1 MAEFYHLHSGKEPI
15 MRSVL
20 LLFIIAASLKAQAPP
35 VCQAGLD
42 QVKSGDYAS
51 AQSSLWSCVESGSGD
66 KTHTFYLT
74 LTYRELKNYDSGLSK
89 AAAALKQNPDNVEM
103 LYLAAFLHYRQG
115 DGKDSMLLL
124 SKAYKLDP
132 NDWRIHQLFAMNY
145 ITFNMNEA
153 VEAELKKA
161 IALNPTN
168 AELEY
173 QLGRLYFTLNRFDES
188 IAAMKRALAI
198 SPDYPEVYDNLGLTY
213 AGLRE
218 PKLAEE
224 SFTRAIEIDRKQG
237 IKDQY
242 PLINCAKFYF
252 FYEAAPEKSLPLLSE
267 ALEINP
273 HSRDA
278 NYQMGRVLQALHRD
292 AEAEK
297 YFEKTIEV
305 DPSFPYAYY
314 DLGKLLQK
322 RGENARAAPLLGR
335 FKVLTEKNPKSNP

>member
-1 MAEFYHLHSGKEPI
+1 
-15 MRSVL
+15 
-20 LLFIIAASLKAQAPP
+20 
-35 VCQAGLD
+35 
-42 QVKSGDYAS
+42 
-51 AQSSLWSCVESGSGD
+51 
-66 KTHTFYLT
+66 
-74 LTYRELKNYDSGLSK
+74 LKNYDSGLSK
-89 AAAALKQNPDNVEM
+89 TDAALKQNPDNVEM
-103 LYLAAFLHYRQG
+103 LYLAAFLHYRRG
-115 DGKDSMLLL
+115 ESKDSMLLL

-132 NDWRIHQLFAMNY
+132 NDWRIHQLFALNY

-161 IALNPTN
+161 IALNPNN

-198 SPDYPEVYDNLGLTY
+198 TPDYPEVYDNLGLIY
-213 AGLRE
+213 GGLRE

-224 SFTRAIEIDRKQG
+224 SFSRAIEIDRKQG
-237 IKDQY
+237 IKDPL
-242 PLINCAKFYF
+242 PLINCAKFFF
-252 FYEAAPEKSLPLLSE
+252 FYEAAPEKSLPLLSQ
-267 ALEINP
+267 ALEMNP
-273 HSRDA
+273 RIREA
-278 NYQMGRVLQALHRD
+278 NYQMGRVLQALHRE

-322 RGENARAAPLLGR
+322 RGDNARAAVLLDR
-335 FKVLTEKNPKSNP
+335 FKVLTEKNPKSTP

>member
-1 MAEFYHLHSGKEPI
+1 
-15 MRSVL
+15 V
-20 LLFIIAASLKAQAPP
+20 IAASSNAQAPP

-42 QVKSGDYAS
+42 QVKSGDYVS
-51 AQSSLWSCVESGSGD
+51 AQSSLWACVESGSGD

-89 AAAALKQNPDNVEM
+89 TDAALKQNPDNVEM
-103 LYLAAFLHYRQG
+103 LYLAAFLHYRRG
-115 DGKDSMLLL
+115 ESKDSMLLL

-132 NDWRIHQLFAMNY
+132 NDWRIHQLFALNY

-161 IALNPTN
+161 IALNPNN

-198 SPDYPEVYDNLGLTY
+198 TPDYPEVYDNLGLIY
-213 AGLRE
+213 GGLRE

-224 SFTRAIEIDRKQG
+224 SFSRAIEIDRKQG
-237 IKDQY
+237 IKDPL
-242 PLINCAKFYF
+242 PLINCAKFFF
-252 FYEAAPEKSLPLLSE
+252 FYEAAPEKSLPLLSQ
-267 ALEINP
+267 ALEMNP
-273 HSRDA
+273 RIREA
-278 NYQMGRVLQALHRD
+278 NYQMGRVLQALHRE

-322 RGENARAAPLLGR
+322 RGDNARAAVLLDR
-335 FKVLTEKNPKSNP
+335 FKVLTEKNPKSTP